1 MDINTKVDAKMG
13 VYQSDVSRKQSSEN
27 PVVKQEVYTGR
38 KLYEREFNGW
48 MFYTLGGLAEK
59 DKIVD
64 DLAQLS
70 CRHSDNKMNRDTL
83 VNIVS
88 KVLHNTINKVKEQY
102 VKERIISKNSI
113 TAYQKTAKPL
123 HELFDCV
130 KAGDISTTE
139 VYRLISQS
147 YHESGCI

>member
-1 MDINTKVDAKMG
+1 MAIYGDYVSG
-13 VYQSDVSRKQSSEN
+13 RQSPEN
-27 PVVKQEVYTGR
+27 PVLKQEVYTGR
-38 KLYEREFNGW
+38 ELYEREFNGW

-88 KVLHNTINKVKEQY
+88 KVLHNTINKVRDQY
-102 VKERIISKNSI
+102 IKERIISKNSV
-113 TAYQKTAKPL
+113 TAYQDAAKPL
-123 HELFDCV
+123 NELLDGV
-130 KAGDISTTE
+130 KAGDISATE
-139 VYRLISQS
+139 TYRLIYQT
-147 YHESGCI
+147 YHESECI

>member
-1 MDINTKVDAKMG
+1 MAIYGD
-13 VYQSDVSRKQSSEN
+13 YVSGRQSSEN

-59 DKIVD
+59 DNLVD
-64 DLAQLS
+64 ALAQLS
-70 CRHSDNKMNRDTL
+70 CRHSDNKMNKDTL

-88 KVLHNTINKVKEQY
+88 NVLHNTINETREQY
-102 VKERIISKNSI
+102 IKERIISKNSI
-113 TAYQKTAKPL
+113 TAYQEAAKQL
-123 HELFDCV
+123 NELLDSV

-139 VYRLISQS
+139 TYRLISQS
-147 YHESGCI
+147 YCESEGI